1 MVQCPYCPFVTR
13 FASAIRRHLV
23 RHTKERPH
31 KCHLCPQN
39 FQRRAACPT
48 DRALNRSQAATRAAV
63 PVLPICE
70 PLRERHPQAPAPA
83 HQGAPIPL

>member
-39 FQRRAACPT
+39 FQRRYQLTRHLVHQHGAKP
-48 DRALNRSQAATRAAV
+48 SQF
-63 PVLPICE
+63 P
-70 PLRERHPQAPAPA
+70 
-83 HQGAPIPL
+83 